1 MPSPFD
7 DQQEHL
13 LSILSRRA
21 GEPVTYE
28 ELRDAGLEFPA
39 GLIAELELAG
49 VEVDRCRVAAPGGR
63 SVRAVRLV
71 SPVEGLPQAAEEIHN
86 PSPDLR
92 PASSPPSGL
101 EPTSRPAPGHPGP
114 GFGLSPRPQPASR
127 HPLLPPPT
135 SRDLPPRDLPQPD
148 IPQPDIP
155 PREPLQREPPP
166 REFPHD
172 DSFSR
177 EPAPHE
183 LPERELPPSGPAASG
198 PGWGPV
204 RVYRSSPR
212 PRWAR
217 RGRDQDEAH
226 TAPDVSP

>member
-21 GEPVTYE
+21 GEPVTYD

-49 VEVDRCRVAAPGGR
+49 VEVDRCRVAVPGGR
-63 SVRAVRLV
+63 SVRAVRLP
-71 SPVEGLPQAAEEIHN
+71 SPIEGYPQAAEEIYK
-86 PSPDLR
+86 PSPGLGA
-92 PASSPPSGL
+92 ASSLSRGPEPS
-101 EPTSRPAPGHPGP
+101 SRPAPGGPGP
-114 GFGLSPRPQPASR
+114 GFGLSPRPQPASS
-127 HPLLPPPT
+127 HSPVLPPSSRELPQREPA
-135 SRDLPPRDLPQPD
+135 SREPPPRDLPPR
-148 IPQPDIP
+148 
-155 PREPLQREPPP
+155 EPPQHEP
-166 REFPHD
+166 
-172 DSFSR
+172 FSR

-183 LPERELPPSGPAASG
+183 LPERELPERELPPSGPAANG

-217 RGRDQDEAH
+217 RTRDEAR
-226 TAPDVSP
+226 AASELSP